1 LCIEA
6 LEEMLSAEPVGSVLD
21 VGTGTGILALAAL
34 KMGVPQAVGVDVDAD
49 ALRVAVENARL
60 NGLTERLKLFLGGP
74 DAVEG
79 TWPLVVSN
87 ILAAPLI
94 EMAPVVVRRLGHS
107 GRLILSGI
115 PLSVEAEVRRA
126 YQHLGVR
133 MLHSKTR
140 AGWTVLTARASW

>member
-1 LCIEA
+1 
-6 LEEMLSAEPVGSVLD
+6 
-21 VGTGTGILALAAL
+21 
-34 KMGVPQAVGVDVDAD
+34 MGVPQAVGVDVDAD